1 MSIIKKA
8 VIPAAGFGTRFLP
21 VTKTI
26 PKEMLP
32 IVDVPSLELIV
43 DECVQSGITQ
53 ICFLLGRNKDSI
65 PDYFDRN
72 IEIEIALQ
80 QNASPEKSLLLQS
93 MNKYAGKVEFVYM
106 RQPEMRGTAKAIEL
120 CQSFVGNEPFAVL
133 YGDDVIYNPKE
144 PVTKQ
149 LIEAYELT
157 KSTIV
162 GVQELKPSL
171 ATKCGVVVFSEKNG
185 RYITLKGFKEKPSIE
200 ELPKYSCYASL
211 GRFILTSDIFDS
223 IKKTKPASSGEVYL
237 PVSIEQLSKIKDVY
251 AYEFDGE
258 RYDIGDKL
266 GFLKANIEFALR
278 NPILSDPLSE
288 YLKDLVISD
297 FKIK

>member
-1 MSIIKKA
+1 MSIVKKA

-43 DECVQSGITQ
+43 DECVNSGITQ

-80 QNASPEKSLLLQS
+80 KNSSPEKSQLLQS
-93 MNKYAGKVEFVYM
+93 MNKYSGVVEFVYI
-106 RQPEMRGTAKAIEL
+106 RQPQMLGTAKAIEL
-120 CQSFVGNEPFAVL
+120 CQTFVGHEPFAVL
-133 YGDDVIYNPKE
+133 FGDDVIYNPKE
-144 PVTKQ
+144 PVTRQ
-149 LIEAYELT
+149 LINAYEQT

-162 GVQELKPSL
+162 GVQKLPEHL
-171 ATKCGVVVFSEKNG
+171 ATKCGVVVFESKQG
-185 RYITLKGFKEKPSIE
+185 RFLKLKAFKEKPSISD
-200 ELPKYSCYASL
+200 LPKYSCFASL
-211 GRFILTSDIFDS
+211 GRFILTHEIFEC
-223 IKKTKPASSGEVYL
+223 IKRTSPAPNGEVYL
-237 PVSIEQLSKIKDVY
+237 PVSIEHLSKEKDVY
-251 AYEFDGE
+251 AYEFEGI

-266 GFLKANIEFALR
+266 GFLTANIEYALR
-278 NPILSDPLSE
+278 NPILSRQLSD
-288 YLKDLVISD
+288 YLKQLATHN
-297 FKIK
+297 FKVD